1 MGKRGEFVIMK
12 IGKRWAAFKRPDV
25 YYRSRTEGIERLR
38 EKRRAAVNPSL
49 FELVD
54 FGDNRYAIVHMR
66 SLKRQTK
73 EQARRQL
80 AAMYSQKKKTS
91 SESSSSRSSRSS
103 GSSGS
108 GRSSSS
114 SGSSG
119 SGRSSSSSSISS
131 SSSSSSSRKKRS
143 HHGKRCKRYTKRY
156 CTQKRPSG
164 RGCARYTRSRCR
176 EYG

>member
-114 SGSSG
+114 S
-119 SGRSSSSSSISS
+119 SISS